1 MSELRPTKYLLKKLQ
16 ELLLESKKQ
25 LILAI
30 VLLILSTFC
39 LVYAP
44 KLLGKIVNSILSYS
58 FNNKTSLSFEASL
71 KLIIEISI
79 LYILGYSFRIPITKI
94 MARINEKTT
103 AKLKFALYDKLNY
116 VSPTVFSNEYSGNI
130 FSKLN
135 NDVANIKSFINK
147 TVILFLSDILMIVLV
162 LVSSLTL
169 NIQLSMLF
177 IFILPFYIFLMYKNY
192 KETIPYYKIHQDD
205 LSEQMGII
213 GDYLP
218 NRLLLNGFDAKNYSK
233 KDFDIINKKQT
244 KSFFKSRFYSDSTNP
259 ITSLLTY
266 IVQIFMYGYGGYL
279 LSKGIIDLG
288 TFSTFSLYVQMF
300 KRPFLSINGTFNSI
314 KVSLSSFNNILD
326 ILEHPTEINENLPL
340 LNKNHVQGEVEFKN
354 ISYNNIQNFNFKINS
369 GEIVNISG
377 ENRNDLINL
386 LLAFEKIPH
395 GEILLDGQNI
405 NNYNLNSYRNI
416 YGVSFDDDWIL
427 NSSVFYNISYGR
439 KDVSLE
445 EVVKTSKY
453 LGLDDLIE
461 KFPEKYDTLISED
474 FQNFSRGEANL
485 ICIARAIIS
494 DPKILIL
501 NYPNSLSMDKLKEIC
516 EGRTTIILTTEEGLI
531 DFVDKSINLDY

>member
-71 KLIIEISI
+71 KLIIEITI

-116 VSPTVFSNEYSGNI
+116 VSPTLFNNEYSGNI

-169 NIQLSMLF
+169 NIQLSMVF
-177 IFILPFYIFLMYKNY
+177 IFIVPFYIFLMYKNY
-192 KETIPYYKIHQDD
+192 KETIPYYNIHKDD

-213 GDYLP
+213 
-218 NRLLLNGFDAKNYSK
+218 
-233 KDFDIINKKQT
+233 
-244 KSFFKSRFYSDSTNP
+244 
-259 ITSLLTY
+259 
-266 IVQIFMYGYGGYL
+266 
-279 LSKGIIDLG
+279 
-288 TFSTFSLYVQMF
+288 
-300 KRPFLSINGTFNSI
+300 
-314 KVSLSSFNNILD
+314 
-326 ILEHPTEINENLPL
+326 
-340 LNKNHVQGEVEFKN
+340 
-354 ISYNNIQNFNFKINS
+354 
-369 GEIVNISG
+369 
-377 ENRNDLINL
+377 
-386 LLAFEKIPH
+386 
-395 GEILLDGQNI
+395 
-405 NNYNLNSYRNI
+405 
-416 YGVSFDDDWIL
+416 
-427 NSSVFYNISYGR
+427 
-439 KDVSLE
+439 
-445 EVVKTSKY
+445 
-453 LGLDDLIE
+453 
-461 KFPEKYDTLISED
+461 
-474 FQNFSRGEANL
+474 
-485 ICIARAIIS
+485 
-494 DPKILIL
+494 
-501 NYPNSLSMDKLKEIC
+501 
-516 EGRTTIILTTEEGLI
+516 
-531 DFVDKSINLDY
+531 

>member
-1 MSELRPTKYLLKKLQ
+1 MP
-16 ELLLESKKQ
+16 
-25 LILAI
+25 
-30 VLLILSTFC
+30 
-39 LVYAP
+39 
-44 KLLGKIVNSILSYS
+44 NS
-58 FNNKTSLSFEASL
+58 
-71 KLIIEISI
+71 
-79 LYILGYSFRIPITKI
+79 
-94 MARINEKTT
+94 
-103 AKLKFALYDKLNY
+103 
-116 VSPTVFSNEYSGNI
+116 
-130 FSKLN
+130 
-135 NDVANIKSFINK
+135 
-147 TVILFLSDILMIVLV
+147 
-162 LVSSLTL
+162 
-169 NIQLSMLF
+169 
-177 IFILPFYIFLMYKNY
+177 
-192 KETIPYYKIHQDD
+192 
-205 LSEQMGII
+205 
-213 GDYLP
+213 
-218 NRLLLNGFDAKNYSK
+218 LLLNGFDAKNYSK

-244 KSFFKSRFYSDSTNP
+244 KSFFKSRFYSDLTNP

-266 IVQIFMYGYGGYL
+266 IVQLFMYGYGGYL